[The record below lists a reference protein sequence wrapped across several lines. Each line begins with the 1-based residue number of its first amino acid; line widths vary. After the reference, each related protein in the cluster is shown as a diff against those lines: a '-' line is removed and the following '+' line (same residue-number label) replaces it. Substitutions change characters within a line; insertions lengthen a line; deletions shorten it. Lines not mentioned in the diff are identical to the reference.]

1 MSSII
6 FPSKKNNYLR
16 KSLSGWVQ
24 TLSDELTECGCFRT
38 ARAYRT
44 TLNSFLNFCGKK
56 DLFPDEIT
64 EKLIVTYERSLK
76 ERKLSLNT
84 ISFYMRNLRAICNKG
99 NKQKLFNLPTQN
111 MFSRV
116 YTKVAVSRKRALTK
130 QEMKGLENL
139 LADPILPKEEKD
151 TLRLFMF
158 AFHARGMS
166 FVDLAYLKKSDI
178 NLKGNTFSYF
188 RRKTGQFIEVSL
200 NRTLRQMIHY
210 FMENNS
216 SSPFLFPI
224 IRDHTQQTYMQYCT
238 GLRMQNQRLKQVAVR
253 ARLGKGLSTHQARH
267 AWATIAK
274 NENIPVWVISEGL
287 GHTSVATTYIYLDSF
302 GTSVLDQAHRK
313 VSQAISKVC

>member
-1 MSSII
+1 M
-6 FPSKKNNYLR
+6 R

-24 TLSDELTECGCFRT
+24 ALSDELTECGCFRT

-44 TLNSFLNFCGKK
+44 TLKSFLNFCGKK
-56 DLFPDEIT
+56 DLFPGEIT
-64 EKLIVTYERSLK
+64 EKLIIAYERSLK

-99 NKQKLFNLPTQN
+99 NKQGLFNFPTEN
-111 MFSRV
+111 MFARV
-116 YTKVAVSRKRALTK
+116 YTKVAVCRKRALSK

-139 LADPILPKEEKD
+139 LDNPLIPNEEKD
-151 TLRLFMF
+151 PLRLFMF

-178 NLKGNTFSYF
+178 NLKRNTFSYF

-200 NRTLRQMIHY
+200 NRTLRQIIYY
-210 FMENNS
+210 FTESNP

-224 IRDHTQQTYMQYCT
+224 IRDPTQPTYTQYCT
-238 GLRMQNQRLKQVAVR
+238 GLRIQNQRLKQITVR
-253 ARLGKGLSTHQARH
+253 ARLGKSLSTHQARH

-274 NENIPVWVISEGL
+274 NENIPIWVISEGL

-302 GTSVLDQAHRK
+302 GVSVLDQAHQK
-313 VSQAISKVC
+313 VSRAISKTC